1 MGLEGVVID
10 YNMGEVVANCL
21 EPGQG
26 ARKVT
31 RRLDF
36 CFADARDCSRHI
48 GSTARA
54 SCFFE

>member
-1 MGLEGVVID
+1 VGW
-10 YNMGEVVANCL
+10 MGEVVANCL

-26 ARKVT
+26 ASIVT
-31 RRLDF
+31 KGDLTF
-36 CFADARDCSRHI
+36 SFADARVCPCHI